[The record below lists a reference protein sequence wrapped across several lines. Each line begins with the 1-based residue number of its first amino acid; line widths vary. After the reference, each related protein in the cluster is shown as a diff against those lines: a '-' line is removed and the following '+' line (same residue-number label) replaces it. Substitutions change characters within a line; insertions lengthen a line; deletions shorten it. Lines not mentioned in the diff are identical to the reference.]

1 MCKNNSTHLSAWKNY
16 MDYQNAVTFQDC
28 SKLILVFD
36 LLPSPPPLFLVFSS
50 EHPLFGMMSLKVL

>member
-1 MCKNNSTHLSAWKNY
+1 